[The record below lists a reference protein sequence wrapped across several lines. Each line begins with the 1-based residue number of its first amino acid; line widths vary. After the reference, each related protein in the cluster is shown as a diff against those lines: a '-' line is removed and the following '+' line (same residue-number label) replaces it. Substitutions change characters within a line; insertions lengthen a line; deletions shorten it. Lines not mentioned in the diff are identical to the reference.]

1 MSNSLFS
8 MSFQFSR
15 KYRPTDNQISTV
27 LKYCFRM
34 LWYHV
39 RRTPNPDLRFK
50 GDFLEEVTENQK
62 ISRNQKGTGEETWR
76 VVQVEGRTQAWI
88 QKFINALK
96 YLSKVIQIVVKQE
109 IRLRLY
115 DPDVVF
121 SKLVK
126 LSKINN
132 MEQINR

>member
-1 MSNSLFS
+1 MNNSLFS

-15 KYRPTDNQISTV
+15 KYRPTDTQISTV
-27 LKYCFRM
+27 LKDCFRM
-34 LWYHV
+34 LLYHV
-39 RRTPNPDLRFK
+39 RRTPNLDLRFK
-50 GDFLEEVTENQK
+50 EDFLEEVTENQK
-62 ISRNQKGTGEETWR
+62 ISRNQKGTGEQIWR

-115 DPDVVF
+115 DPDVIF

-126 LSKINN
+126 LSKINS

>member
-1 MSNSLFS
+1 MNNSLFS

-27 LKYCFRM
+27 LKDCFRM
-34 LWYHV
+34 LWYYV
-39 RRTPNPDLRFK
+39 RRTPNLDLRFK
-50 GDFLEEVTENQK
+50 EDFLEEVTENQK
-62 ISRNQKGTGEETWR
+62 ISRNQKGTGEQIWR

-115 DPDVVF
+115 DPDVIF

-126 LSKINN
+126 LSKINS